1 LKKLDKYLISIY
13 IGPFFVSFLI
23 ALFVLMM
30 QIVWVYVDD
39 IMGKGAGILFISEMI
54 FYMSMLMVPMA
65 MVIGVLIASVMSVGN
80 LAEHYE
86 LSSMKSAGVSLLR
99 VMLPLTLFCC
109 VLSVFSFFTSD
120 VLTPW
125 AKLKQNARLYD
136 LRRQKPALA
145 IEEGVFSDN
154 FAGYTLRIGK
164 KDHDDKTIHDV
175 MIYQQNPVNAGMS
188 ELLAKGG
195 EMELSADK
203 SCLVMK
209 LNEGRRY
216 ENLKDDGKRRFAYVR
231 TNFEEWNKIFVLEEL
246 ERTDESLF
254 KSGQATKSVNR
265 LFKDIDSI
273 GGKVYERKEEFA
285 KSVEP
290 NFTAFKEPVK
300 KDSSISVVI
309 NRDANGNLIQRE
321 PTQQKLTI
329 NNYEQPIAQNLP
341 ENMSSAGSILTT
353 FVIYKQV
360 DLINRTKVT
369 IESIKQM
376 SENSEKSIERIK
388 ESQAKHICEMESRF
402 LFAALCIIFLF
413 IGAPMGAIV
422 RKGGFGYPFLIAIGF
437 FIVFIF
443 MYIMFRKLGE
453 QGTINPYI
461 AVWIPGII
469 LSLIGAFLTKKAM
482 NDEQLFKTGRWNK
495 FVSFIKR
502 RKKITA

>member
-1 LKKLDKYLISIY
+1 MKKLDKYLISIY
-13 IGPFFVSFLI
+13 VGPFFVSFLI

-99 VMLPLTLFCC
+99 VMLPLTLFCS
-109 VLSVFSFFTSD
+109 VLTVFSFFTSD

-175 MIYQQNPVNAGMS
+175 MIYQQNPNNSGMS

-195 EMELSADK
+195 EMAMSADK

-209 LNEGRRY
+209 LNQGRRY

-273 GGKVYERKEEFA
+273 GVKIYERKEEFS
-285 KSVEP
+285 KSFEP
-290 NFTAFKEPVK
+290 NFK
-300 KDSSISVVI
+300 
-309 NRDANGNLIQRE
+309 
-321 PTQQKLTI
+321 
-329 NNYEQPIAQNLP
+329 
-341 ENMSSAGSILTT
+341 
-353 FVIYKQV
+353 
-360 DLINRTKVT
+360 
-369 IESIKQM
+369 
-376 SENSEKSIERIK
+376 
-388 ESQAKHICEMESRF
+388 
-402 LFAALCIIFLF
+402 
-413 IGAPMGAIV
+413 
-422 RKGGFGYPFLIAIGF
+422 
-437 FIVFIF
+437 
-443 MYIMFRKLGE
+443 
-453 QGTINPYI
+453 
-461 AVWIPGII
+461 
-469 LSLIGAFLTKKAM
+469 
-482 NDEQLFKTGRWNK
+482 LFK
-495 FVSFIKR
+495 
-502 RKKITA
+502 